1 MENEELNQEINRQIG
16 QFVDNV
22 SNYLINRIL
31 GLGRDEGLVYNAI
44 QIIDNYTPGAGNEN
58 NLTAPIN
65 QLKTVTEQGN
75 KRYLVVLAKYG
86 IALGHFYQKNFNESF
101 TCITEIINTEV
112 TLSTLYKDEI
122 HQLKKEAIS
131 LTSQIIEIYKA
142 VIISL
147 NEQNEELRTN
157 LEELNSK
164 FKSLKE
170 KYNTSETGSETGG
183 NNELEGKTK
192 WKVLSIIMSIVCCIL
207 TITILFFTLTPKM

>member
-22 SNYLINRIL
+22 SNYLINRIF

-44 QIIDNYTPGAGNEN
+44 QIIDNYTPGADNEN
-58 NLTAPIN
+58 DLTNTIN

-112 TLSTLYKDEI
+112 TLTTLYKDEI
-122 HQLKKEAIS
+122 HQLKQEAIS
-131 LTSQIIEIYKA
+131 LTSRIIEIYK
-142 VIISL
+142 VVVISL

-157 LEELNSK
+157 LEELNSE

-170 KYNTSETGSETGG
+170 KYNTSETGG
-183 NNELEGKTK
+183 NNELEGKIERQKKDNTK

-207 TITILFFTLTPKM
+207 TICRSGSNS